1 MLCVEGGYLICQVR
15 LMLFTAT
22 LAENYTPHRYFL
34 ILMTFFKQ
42 KFATLT
48 TVGIL
53 LTKELLYSSTKSVK
67 LKAYLNQIADRLTEN
82 STLEDVYE
90 QLSLLADIDE
100 SEYQVEKGEI
110 LTQKEVEERSK
121 EWLR

>member
-1 MLCVEGGYLICQVR
+1 
-15 LMLFTAT
+15 
-22 LAENYTPHRYFL
+22 
-34 ILMTFFKQ
+34 MTFFKQ